1 MRNESEDCGIHLV
14 PISVSKSKGV
24 EQGLRKEIKYLT
36 ILRQEYELNML
47 EVKKELLDE
56 KELQLKVDNLM
67 VENVDMNRKLE
78 KLEVQVSAL
87 RQEKEKP
94 KAAVRSLMRILSRWN
109 Y

>member
-1 MRNESEDCGIHLV
+1 MEMISLRNQLA
-14 PISVSKSKGV
+14 
-24 EQGLRKEIKYLT
+24 
-36 ILRQEYELNML
+36 
-47 EVKKELLDE
+47 VKTSCFERLDE
-56 KELQLKVDNLM
+56 HKELQLKVDNLM
-67 VENVDMNRKLE
+67 VENVDMNRKVE